1 MPRFALELEFDGQGF
16 SGTQLQDDA
25 SRTLQGVVETALAD
39 LAGSPVRFL
48 PASRLDQGV
57 SSPALPGDCVLERDW
72 DPAMLAAAL
81 NQRLPED
88 AVVRRAARVADGF
101 SARRDASAKHYRYR
115 VLVRPARPVIDRRC
129 LWVRRWSRPEALPEM
144 AALLVGRLD
153 LSGFACKRGDASDD
167 GDPRRRYDHASWTD
181 DGDGAWTFAMAGE
194 GFLYQQIRGLVGAMV
209 HVALDRAPIGD
220 FRAAIAGGWGA
231 RRLGNMAPG
240 IGLRL
245 ARVDFTP
252 EPDWRDTR

>member
-16 SGTQLQDDA
+16 SGTQLQDDRA
-25 SRTLQGVVETALAD
+25 RTLQGVIEAALAD
-39 LAGSPVRFL
+39 LAGSPVRFS

-57 SSPALPGDCVLERDW
+57 SSPALPGDCVLSRDW

-129 LWVRRWSRPEALPEM
+129 LWLRRWARAEALPVMES
-144 AALLVGRLD
+144 LLVGRLD

-167 GDPRRRYDHASWTD
+167 GDPRRRYDSAAWTEH
-181 DGDGAWTFAMAGE
+181 GDGAWTFAIAGE
-194 GFLYQQIRGLVGAMV
+194 GFLYQQVRGLVGAMV
-209 HVALDRAPIGD
+209 HVALGRAPIDD

-240 IGLRL
+240 GGLTL
-245 ARVDFTP
+245 ARVDYAAP
-252 EPDWRDTR
+252 PDWRDAR

>member
-1 MPRFALELEFDGQGF
+1 MPRYALEIEFDGERF
-16 SGTQLQDDA
+16 NGTQLQEDGQ
-25 SRTLQGVVETALAD
+25 RTLQGVIETALAD
-39 LAGSPVRFL
+39 LTGAPVRFL

-57 SSPALPGDCVLERDW
+57 SSPALPGDCLLSRDW

-88 AVVRRAARVADGF
+88 AVVRRAARVDDDF
-101 SARRDASAKHYRYR
+101 SARRGARAKHYRYR

-129 LWVRRWSRPEALPEM
+129 LWLRRWARPDLLPEL
-144 AALLVGRLD
+144 AALLVGTLD
-153 LSGFACKRGDASDD
+153 LSGFACRRGDPSDD
-167 GDPRRRYDHASWTD
+167 GDPRRRYDAASWTD
-181 DGDGAWTFAMAGE
+181 HGDGRWDFAITGE

-209 HVALDRAPIGD
+209 HVALDRAPIAD

-240 IGLRL
+240 VGLCL
-245 ARVDFTP
+245 TRVDFAP
-252 EPDWRDTR
+252 EPDWRDAR